1 MGDIYRNELNDLF
14 HRTNTNTY
22 ENSVSKILKELYSE
36 WFFYEYNFNNPL
48 TNQVCR
54 KLDNILPKDDGGG
67 QVQYKFY

>member
-14 HRTNTNTY
+14 HKTNTSNL
-22 ENSVSKILKELYSE
+22 ENSVSEILKALYSE
-36 WFFYEYNFNNPL
+36 WFFYEHDFNNPL

-67 QVQYKFY
+67 TQFKFY